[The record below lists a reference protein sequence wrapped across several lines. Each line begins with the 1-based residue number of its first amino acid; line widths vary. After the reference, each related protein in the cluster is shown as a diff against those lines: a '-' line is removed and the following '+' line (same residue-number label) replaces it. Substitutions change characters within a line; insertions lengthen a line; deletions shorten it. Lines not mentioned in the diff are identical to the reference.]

1 MLYCA
6 LPGSMEIC
14 LAVATAAAQLP
25 ASSSSLLPR
34 QRPHPETVAQ
44 LQAAL
49 DELERTP
56 AEQQPTLA
64 RGLLTVLG

>member
-6 LPGSMEIC
+6 SPGSMEIC

-34 QRPHPETVAQ
+34 QRQELTNHLVVERRE
-44 LQAAL
+44 AL
-49 DELERTP
+49 LR
-56 AEQQPTLA
+56 LFS
-64 RGLLTVLG
+64 